1 MKSDGGETA
10 KSSHSSTVGGGTK
23 TASVTASITSHK
35 SAYSQS
41 SKRSAG
47 SGLDKISFPRQDLQ
61 FVMLLGNAEN

>member
-1 MKSDGGETA
+1 MKSDGETA

-41 SKRSAG
+41 SKRSAA
-47 SGLDKISFPRQDLQ
+47 SSTWVKHII
-61 FVMLLGNAEN
+61 NAN

>member
-1 MKSDGGETA
+1 MKSDGETA
-10 KSSHSSTVGGGTK
+10 KSSHSSTVGGGTTK

-47 SGLDKISFPRQDLQ
+47 SGLDKISFPREDLQ
-61 FVMLLGNAEN
+61 FVMLLGW